1 MAGRGRGM
9 SAVAWAAL
17 LDEVTAIPGVRA
29 AVVVAADDGLV
40 IHEAAMGDLDS
51 ADVAALAAALVRRG
65 ARLLGTLGGGRPQV
79 LQLGGAGG
87 TIVAAAGPDPLWLIA
102 VAAPEAELG
111 RLRLLLGDRA
121 GVMR

>member
-1 MAGRGRGM
+1 M
-9 SAVAWAAL
+9 SAATWTVL

-40 IHEAAMGDLDS
+40 IHEAAMGDLDP
-51 ADVAALAAALVRRG
+51 ADLAALAAALVRRG
-65 ARLLGTLGGGRPQV
+65 ARLLASLGGGRPQV
-79 LQLGGAGG
+79 VQLGAEDG
-87 TIVAAAGPDPLWLIA
+87 TIVAAAGPEPLWLIA

-121 GVMR
+121 GVLR

>member
-1 MAGRGRGM
+1 M

-17 LDEVTAIPGVRA
+17 LDDVTAIPGVRA

-40 IHEAAMGDLDS
+40 IHEAAMGDLDP

-65 ARLLGTLGGGRPQV
+65 ARLLATLGGGRPQV
-79 LQLGGAGG
+79 LQLGAAGG

-102 VAAPEAELG
+102 VAGPEAELG